1 VLVVSAAGRRL
12 QKTKE
17 KAMRIGHFQ
26 CAVRPGGY
34 RENVGTVLRGLEMA
48 DARGVEI
55 VSFPECGLT
64 GYFDREE
71 PTRRH
76 ALRVDGPE
84 IRSFLEQS
92 GHFRATVIAGFN
104 ELRGEDVFNTA
115 LVAHGGRLL
124 GTYSK
129 AFAYMPFH
137 KKGREFPVFERNG
150 VKFGVVICADG
161 GYVEPARILALKGA
175 RILFSPHYNY
185 IRQDYLINHFQH
197 VRSDHAARATENAV
211 WFLRG
216 NNVAR
221 GRDPNMSYD
230 GVGYG
235 DSYLV
240 DPFGEIVVRSRRHVE
255 DFIQADVDLSTPGFA
270 SDRSLRSARELG
282 HLVLEA
288 ARSAEKP
295 AG

>member
-1 VLVVSAAGRRL
+1 
-12 QKTKE
+12 
-17 KAMRIGHFQ
+17 MRIGHFQ
-26 CAVRPGGY
+26 HEVGAGY
-34 RENVGTVLRGLEMA
+34 PANLPAVLRGLEMA
-48 DARGVEI
+48 EARGVEI

-92 GHFRATVIAGFN
+92 GRFRATVIAGFN
-104 ELRGEDVFNTA
+104 ELRGEDLYNTA
-115 LVAHGGRLL
+115 LVAEGGMLL

-137 KKGREFPVFERNG
+137 RKGREFPVFQRG
-150 VKFGVVICADG
+150 DLKFGIVICADG
-161 GYVEPARILALKGA
+161 GYIEPARILALKGA
-175 RILFSPHYNY
+175 RVIFSPHYNY
-185 IRQDYLINHFQH
+185 IRQDSLINHFQH
-197 VRSDHAARATENAV
+197 VRSDHCARAVENGV

-216 NNVAR
+216 NNVAA
-221 GRDPNMSYD
+221 GRDDKFTYD

-235 DSYLV
+235 DSYLI
-240 DPFGEIVVRSRRHVE
+240 DPFGEMVTRSRRHME

-270 SDRSLRSARELG
+270 NDRSLRAAQTLG

-288 ARSAEKP
+288 ARGIKDQTT
-295 AG
+295 G

>member
-1 VLVVSAAGRRL
+1 
-12 QKTKE
+12 
-17 KAMRIGHFQ
+17 MRIGHLQ
-26 CAVRPGGY
+26 MEVKPGDFKANA
-34 RENVGTVLRGLEMA
+34 EKVLRAIATA

-55 VSFPECGLT
+55 VSFPECCLN
-64 GYFDREE
+64 GYFDKEE

-76 ALRVDGPE
+76 ALSVDSAE

-92 GHFRATVIAGFN
+92 GHFKATIIVGFN
-104 ELRGEDVFNTA
+104 ERRGDDLYNTA
-115 LVAHGGRLL
+115 LVAERGKLL

-137 KKGREFPVFERNG
+137 KKGREFPVFERDG

-175 RILFSPHYNY
+175 RIIFSPHYNY
-185 IRQDYLINHFQH
+185 ISQDYLINHFQH
-197 VRSDHAARATENAV
+197 VRGDHVARAVENAV

-216 NNVAR
+216 NNVVS
-221 GRDPNMSYD
+221 GRDEGMSRD

-235 DSYLV
+235 DSYLI
-240 DPFGEIVVRSRRHVE
+240 DPFGEMVVRSRRHQE
-255 DFIQADVDLSTPGFA
+255 DFIEADVDLNVRYFQN
-270 SDRSLRSARELG
+270 DRNLRAAQTLG

-288 ARSAEKP
+288 ANEAKSK
-295 AG
+295 GG

>member
-1 VLVVSAAGRRL
+1 
-12 QKTKE
+12 
-17 KAMRIGHFQ
+17 MRIGHFQ
-26 CAVRPGGY
+26 CEVLAGFAANLP
-34 RENVGTVLRGLEMA
+34 TVLRGLEMA
-48 DARGVEI
+48 EQRGVEI

-71 PTRRH
+71 PTRKH

-104 ELRGEDVFNTA
+104 EARGDDLYNTA
-115 LVAHGGRLL
+115 LVAERGKLL

-137 KKGREFPVFERNG
+137 KKGREFPVFQRG
-150 VKFGVVICADG
+150 DLTFGIVICADG

-175 RILFSPHYNY
+175 RVIFAPHYNY

-197 VRSDHAARATENAV
+197 VRSDHIARAVENAV

-216 NNVAR
+216 NNVVK
-221 GRDPNMSYD
+221 GRDEKFSSD

-235 DSYLV
+235 DSYLL
-240 DPFGEIVVRSRRHVE
+240 DPFGEMVVRCRRHVE
-255 DFIQADVDLSTPGFA
+255 EFLQGDIDLASPGFA
-270 SDRSLRSARELG
+270 NDRSRGAAQALG

-288 ARSAEKP
+288 ARSQP
-295 AG
+295 AGDGS